1 MSVEANADDDD
12 WISKP
17 LKRTLVD
24 DPEALLDEQ
33 LITVAN
39 VAASMIEDYPAEFR
53 DDLAYFFYQELRS
66 FLMSGETYENG

>member
-1 MSVEANADDDD
+1 MSVEANGDDDD

-17 LKRTLVD
+17 LKRILVD
-24 DPEALLDEQ
+24 EPEVMLDEQ

-53 DDLAYFFYQELRS
+53 DDLAYIFYQELRS